1 MQGGE
6 DEAIIDDEE
15 APIDAIEPEEEVED
29 IPTGNELPDELTP
42 SS

>member
-6 DEAIIDDEE
+6 GDDWESEDEE

-29 IPTGNELPDELTP
+29 IPTGDELPDEITAA
-42 SS
+42 